1 MATRKVVGKAKKTAR
16 RVRTKTRKRS
26 TRPQD
31 AKIRKWISEYS
42 ALLVESFIG
51 NKPKLSKRYLDR
63 LDFSPASL
71 RALDGLIKSIWHG
84 ERPSDKY
91 YDDMV
96 LAYGAYVAEVIQR
109 NNQGVWVNSDYT
121 GYKFECTRDGHSTG
135 VGFNPWGWTYKRF
148 DEGDLLAA
156 KYNMITGIAAHL
168 SKNKTAAR

>member
-31 AKIRKWISEYS
+31 AKTRKLISGLA
-42 ALLVESFIG
+42 ALVVEVFVADD
-51 NKPKLSKRYLDR
+51 PKLRKRYLAK

-71 RALDGLIKSIWHG
+71 RALDGLIKNIWGG

-91 YDDMV
+91 FDDMV
-96 LAYGAYVAEVIQR
+96 WGYGGYVAEVIQR
-109 NNQGVWVNSDYT
+109 SHEGFWRKSEHR
-121 GYKFECTRDGHSTG
+121 GYDFECTRDASLTG
-135 VGFNPWGWTYKRF
+135 FGFNPWSWAYKRF

-156 KYNMITGIAAHL
+156 KYKMITGM
-168 SKNKTAAR
+168 AARY